1 MTEPMTPTDQQIR
14 FRPIGFVTARR
25 LAPLRN
31 DAVVQEHVRNPGL
44 VSSDEQVEWFR
55 WLMDHKDT
63 QRMVAIEHDIGGKRD
78 DVLNK
83 PYGWQL
89 IGCGGMTHI
98 SWIDRRAELSVYT
111 VPCSWEHE
119 AARLLIEW
127 GFDELGL
134 HRIEAE
140 TLTPQRGDLC
150 AALGFQN
157 EGVRRAAYWRRGE
170 YVNADQWGLLADEWE
185 RE

>member
-1 MTEPMTPTDQQIR
+1 MTEDRQIR
-14 FRPIGFVTARR
+14 FLPLDITTARS
-25 LAPLRN
+25 LARLRN
-31 DAVVQEHVRNPGL
+31 DPTVQEHVRNPGL
-44 VSSDEQVEWFR
+44 LSKADQTRWVEWLVANR
-55 WLMDHKDT
+55 DT
-63 QRMVAIEHDIGGKRD
+63 QRMLAIEALPEESTWRL
-78 DVLNK
+78 V
-83 PYGWQL
+83 
-89 IGCGGMTHI
+89 GCGGMTHI

-140 TLTPQRGDLC
+140 TLTSQRGDMC

-170 YVNADQWGLLADEWE
+170 YVNADQWGLLQSEWE
-185 RE
+185 EAK